1 MHALVL
7 HVTVHDE
14 EAARRALENEVVPRA
29 KQARGFVGGYWL
41 GLPGAKGLSVL
52 LFDSQDAARTMAEY
66 VQPPG
71 DQVTF
76 DSLEVAEVV
85 AQA

>member
-7 HVTVHDE
+7 NVTVHDR
-14 EAARRALENEVVPRA
+14 EAGTRALENQVVPRA

-41 GLPGAKGLSVL
+41 AMSGGKGLSVL
-52 LFDSQDAARTMAEY
+52 LFETQDAARTMAEY
-66 VQPPG
+66 AQPPG
-71 DQVTF
+71 DFISF